1 MLWNAAYGARAW
13 NVSDLL
19 QKLKISHQMT
29 RNTNSGK
36 YFSNS
41 SDCLPKRA
49 TECSQHYTDFGLEY
63 FAPHQ
68 KLGFP
73 YQNISN
79 KSKTILPKFRVQ
91 SLGFLD
97 FHRQCCRTGA
107 VPNSNIVFGEGHWGA
122 LQLGGTAFGGH
133 CTRMPLRG
141 YGPVLDAET
150 ATARHTWH
158 SALNVYTLQF

>member
-122 LQLGGTAFGGH
+122 LQLGGH
-133 CTRMPLRG
+133 CIWGALHPNASPWLRACVG
-141 YGPVLDAET
+141 C
-150 ATARHTWH
+150 
-158 SALNVYTLQF
+158 